1 MTTMMSET
9 TNKMNTR
16 PPARV
21 HAGEHTEGA
30 AGTYYR
36 AYYRELV
43 TRGAGRA
50 ERRSRLEIIRTA
62 RRRAR
67 REKWLREIK
76 SLASVVVGPE
86 AVN

>member
-1 MTTMMSET
+1 MTMLIET

-16 PPARV
+16 TLASM
-21 HAGEHTEGA
+21 HAENTEAA
-30 AGTYYR
+30 AGDYYR

-50 ERRSRLEIIRTA
+50 ERRSRLEIIRME

-67 REKWLREIK
+67 REKWLRGIK

-86 AVN
+86 AVG